1 MTIFHMN
8 AILGEPEAAKNSFSG
23 SSPSRLSDPDNE
35 VGAGSRDK
43 KNRQTHVKPLL
54 VSEFHK
60 FLNLESLLLI
70 GQLEVRSSVDPL
82 ISLDIQY
89 QSALLF

>member
-23 SSPSRLSDPDNE
+23 SSPTRLFDPDNE
-35 VGAGSRDK
+35 VGAVVGTK
-43 KNRQTHVKPLL
+43 KNGQTPVKPLL

-60 FLNLESLLLI
+60 HLNLESLLLI
-70 GQLEVRSSVDPL
+70 GQLEVRSSVEPL
-82 ISLDIQY
+82 ISLDIQ
-89 QSALLF
+89 

>member
-8 AILGEPEAAKNSFSG
+8 AILGEPGAAKNSFSG
-23 SSPSRLSDPDNE
+23 SSPTSLFDPDNE
-35 VGAGSRDK
+35 VGADSWDK
-43 KNRQTHVKPLL
+43 KNGQTPVKPLL

-60 FLNLESLLLI
+60 HLNLESLLLI

-82 ISLDIQY
+82 ISLDVQ
-89 QSALLF
+89 

>member
-70 GQLEVRSSVDPL
+70 GQLEVSSSVDPL
-82 ISLDIQY
+82 ISLDIQ
-89 QSALLF
+89 

>member
-8 AILGEPEAAKNSFSG
+8 AILGEQEAAKNSFSG
-23 SSPSRLSDPDNE
+23 SSPTRLSDPDNE
-35 VGAGSRDK
+35 VGACSRDK
-43 KNRQTHVKPLL
+43 KNRQTPVKPLL
-54 VSEFHK
+54 MSEFHK

-82 ISLDIQY
+82 ISLDIQ
-89 QSALLF
+89 